1 MMLFLTIKIK
11 YENDEHIPEDLLL
24 VVLDIEGALL
34 AFSKSDSDGSFVDIL
49 RLSANDCGLCTLVLS
64 LTEGAAVVCVLSTEA
79 FGRIRLL
86 QSSNPLD
93 A

>member
-1 MMLFLTIKIK
+1 MYSGIRT
-11 YENDEHIPEDLLL
+11 DVPEDLLL
-24 VVLDIEGALL
+24 AVLDIEGALL
-34 AFSKSDSDGSFVDIL
+34 VFSKSDSDGSFVDIL
-49 RLSANDCGLCTLVLS
+49 RLSPNDCGLCTRVLS
-64 LTEGAAVVCVLSTEA
+64 FTEGAAVVCVLSTEA